1 MLGLRI
7 RSRVKNRIA
16 LARRRSIYARLKNYT
31 MIDEDT
37 FCNNLLLADM
47 VRHVPGCVIEC
58 GVWRGGMSAGLC
70 SILGASRNYFL
81 FDSFQGLP
89 PAQTIDGPAAIRY
102 QEDRDSPAYYEN
114 CAAPE
119 RYAIEAME
127 LAGARTFKLVPGW
140 FSETLPKFNPP
151 EPIALLRLD
160 GDWYDSTLTC
170 LKHLFD
176 RVAPKGIIIID
187 DYYAWD
193 GCSRAVHDF
202 LSERKA
208 TERIRSYS
216 GSLCYLLKESQA
228 R

>member
-1 MLGLRI
+1 
-7 RSRVKNRIA
+7 
-16 LARRRSIYARLKNYT
+16 
-31 MIDEDT
+31 
-37 FCNNLLLADM
+37 
-47 VRHVPGCVIEC
+47 
-58 GVWRGGMSAGLC
+58 MSAGLC

-102 QEDRDSPAYYEN
+102 QEDRDSPTYYEN

-119 RYAIEAME
+119 RYALEAME

-140 FSETLPKFNPP
+140 FSETLPKFKPP

-160 GDWYDSTLTC
+160 GDWYDSTITC

-176 RVAPKGIIIID
+176 YVAPNGIIIFD

-193 GCSRAVHDF
+193 GCSRALHDF
-202 LSERKA
+202 LSDRKA
-208 TERIRSYS
+208 TERIRSYN
-216 GSLCYLLKESQA
+216 GSVCYLLKDHQA
-228 R
+228 Q